1 MMENFAGI
9 DHVVVTVGDL
19 DRAAETW
26 RRLGFTLSP
35 RGTHSAHLGS
45 ANHTIMLDPDYI
57 ELLTVVTPTDHNRK
71 SRDFLARREGIDRLA
86 FTATDAEAGAAALR
100 ARDIDVT
107 GPLDFGRPV
116 QLPREGTAEARFRT
130 IQWSEAERPAGIGI
144 FACQHLT
151 RDVVW
156 IPELM
161 KHPNTATRLE
171 RIEILAADPK
181 AAAAH
186 MARLIGSTPVAD
198 ADGAQRVA
206 SGIGRAEMVFLT
218 REALATRHPGI
229 TQDGLPTEGSACLSV
244 RVADY
249 SAAQHCIVASGVP
262 AVIGADRL
270 AVPASAATGILVELI
285 AA

>member
-1 MMENFAGI
+1 MIEHFVGI
-9 DHVVVTVGDL
+9 DHVVVTVRDL
-19 DRAAETW
+19 DEAAETW
-26 RRLGFTLSP
+26 RRLGFVLSP

-86 FTATDAEAGAAALR
+86 FTATDAEAGAAALK
-100 ARDIDVT
+100 ARGIAAT

-116 QLPREGTAEARFRT
+116 ELPREGTAEARFRT
-130 IQWSEAERPAGIGI
+130 VQWPATERPAGIGI

-171 RIEILAADPK
+171 RVEILAADPK
-181 AAAAH
+181 VAAAH
-186 MARLIGSTPVAD
+186 MARLIDSTVVAD
-198 ADGAQRVA
+198 PDGAQCVE
-206 SGIGRAEMVFLT
+206 SGSGRAEMVFLT
-218 REALATRHPGI
+218 PEMLSARHPGL
-229 TQDGLPTEGSACLSV
+229 TLDGLPAEGSACLSV

-249 SAAQHCIVASGVP
+249 SAAQQCVAASGIP
-262 AVIGADRL
+262 AVIGPDRL
-270 AVPASAATGILVELI
+270 AVPASAATGIMVELI